1 MELTDRHVVITG
13 GGSGIGRALA
23 RRVAAESPRAIVVA
37 DIDLPSAQA
46 VAEEVGG
53 LAVRT
58 DVGREQEIVELA
70 RQASE
75 FGGPIDL
82 FCSNAGVPG
91 PPGGPEAADSEWQRT
106 WEINVMA
113 HIWAA
118 RELIPEMVERGEGY
132 LLSTASAAGVLSQ
145 VSAIAYSATKHAAVA
160 VAEWISINY
169 ADSGITVSCLCPQ
182 GVRTPMLEEATGDDT
197 AGAAALRA
205 AGVIE
210 PSEVA
215 DAVVETIR
223 EERFFVLPHPE
234 VADFMALKGGNPERW
249 LAGMRKIVRN
259 NGGPTTY
266 RPAD

>member
-1 MELTDRHVVITG
+1 VELADRHIVVTG
-13 GGSGIGRALA
+13 AARGIGRALVERFA
-23 RRVAAESPRAIVVA
+23 EEGPKAIVCADLDSDALQATAESVGGRAI
-37 DIDLPSAQA
+37 P
-46 VAEEVGG
+46 
-53 LAVRT
+53 T
-58 DVGREQEIVELA
+58 DVSRPDQIRDLVSRAREA
-70 RQASE
+70 N
-75 FGGPIDL
+75 GPIDL
-82 FCSNAGVPG
+82 FVSNAGIAG
-91 PPGGPEAADSEWQRT
+91 PLGGPEAPDDEFQRT

-113 HIWAA
+113 HVWAA

-145 VSAIAYSATKHAAVA
+145 VSALAYSATKHAAVA

-169 ADSGITVSCLCPQ
+169 ADSGIKVSCLCPQ
-182 GVRTPMLEEATGDDT
+182 GVRTPMLEQATGDDT

-215 DAVVETIR
+215 EAVVDAIR

-266 RPAD
+266 RPPA